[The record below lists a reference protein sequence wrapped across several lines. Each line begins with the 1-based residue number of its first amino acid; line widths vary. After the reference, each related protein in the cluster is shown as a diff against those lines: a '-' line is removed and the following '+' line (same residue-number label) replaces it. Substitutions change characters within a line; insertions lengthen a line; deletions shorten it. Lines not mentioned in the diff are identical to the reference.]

1 MNLFDISGNRTKL
14 EQLEKQTLEQ
24 NFWENSQKSA
34 NVLKQ
39 INNIKSKIEKYE
51 KINSELQGVLDIIE
65 LLSQEQDDSLLKEA
79 EKTSQKLKNDIAKLE
94 INTLLSGKYDF
105 NNAIITLHSG
115 AGGTEAQDWVQM
127 LYRMYSRWCNSND
140 YKITVLDYL
149 EGEEA
154 GIKSITALVTG
165 EYAYGYLKGEQGVH
179 RLVRISPFDSGRT

>member
-94 INTLLSGKYDF
+94 INTLLSGK
-105 NNAIITLHSG
+105 
-115 AGGTEAQDWVQM
+115 
-127 LYRMYSRWCNSND
+127 
-140 YKITVLDYL
+140 
-149 EGEEA
+149 
-154 GIKSITALVTG
+154 
-165 EYAYGYLKGEQGVH
+165 
-179 RLVRISPFDSGRT
+179 